1 MKVKY
6 DRETDVLVMVL
17 SDEKPDFGEQSG
29 DVITHYNKAGKPI
42 EIEFLSASKTAL
54 SIIKPILSKEKTT
67 A

>member
-54 SIIKPILSKEKTT
+54 NIIKPILSREKTT

>member
-6 DRETDVLVMVL
+6 NREADVLVLVL

-54 SIIKPILSKEKTT
+54 NIIKPILSREKIS